1 VQQLGGVVPG
11 IANNVGWHFLN
22 FTRYQFKLINSAL
35 HYQSRHQVARNFC
48 AEPLRWYDAIA
59 PYLLVSRRPSRP
71 PRPAARHSPH
81 AVAVLPH
88 HSHPAP
94 GRGHQLRLPSRVPG
108 KICLADQRGPLENSR
123 FRRQS
128 TFSFGAFQ
136 SPYKQAFGR
145 LYGFYKAT
153 LAGSH
158 AVELAVA
165 DDSCSMLLPI
175 TGTVAH
181 SNALVLMLKMLP

>member
-71 PRPAARHSPH
+71 PRPAARHSPS
-81 AVAVLPH
+81 AVAVLPN

-94 GRGHQLRLPSRVPG
+94 GRGRQLRCSAEFPAKYTWPTSAARSKIADFGGRAPSA
-108 KICLADQRGPLENSR
+108 LALFKACTSR
-123 FRRQS
+123 PS
-128 TFSFGAFQ
+128 AC
-136 SPYKQAFGR
+136 

-153 LAGSH
+153 LAGGH

-165 DDSCSMLLPI
+165 DDSCSVLLPI

-181 SNALVLMLKMLP
+181 SNALVLKMLP